1 MILPQLGND
10 RRTCEPSGRNATRSS
25 PSRAEFPMSP
35 PSANASA
42 RFGALRQAPF
52 RRYWLGSAAS
62 VGGFQLLI
70 MGQGWLVYELS
81 GSPLQLGLLGAASS
95 IPTIAAALVG
105 GVIADRVDRRRML
118 IVTSV
123 LIAGLLALLAV
134 LDGSGVVVVWHVLA
148 IAGAIALVA
157 GMDFP
162 SRQAFFPSLIGR
174 EQMMSAV
181 ALNSMLWQGSRMFL
195 PALGGM
201 VIALADTW
209 VIFAAAAL
217 GFAAMA
223 QVMASFAPTRAADVP
238 FAVGGSGRQ
247 FVDGFRF
254 ILSRR
259 LVSGVMVLT
268 YASSFF
274 GVSYV
279 QLMPAFTRLLGAGE
293 TGYGLLLSATGI
305 GSVVGTLIIAPLQRS
320 PRLGH
325 IMLASLACGGIALI
339 AFSVCVA
346 LLPGGTTGYVL
357 AMGCATLA
365 ATCTSMFFVSS
376 MTLIQLMVPD
386 GLRGR
391 VMGIYSICFSLIPL
405 GGLLGGVVAD
415 ATSPPFAAGLNA
427 GVLVAVV
434 VLVGATQPEIRRL
447 DGGGTGLAPAEPA
460 EGRRET

>member
-1 MILPQLGND
+1 M
-10 RRTCEPSGRNATRSS
+10 
-25 PSRAEFPMSP
+25 MP
-35 PSANASA
+35 PSASASA

-81 GSPLQLGLLGAASS
+81 GSPFQLGLLGAASS

-118 IVTSV
+118 VVTSV

-148 IAGAIALVA
+148 IAAAIALVA

-162 SRQAFFPSLIGR
+162 SRQAFFPSLVGR
-174 EQMMSAV
+174 EHMMSAV

-195 PALGGM
+195 PALGGL

-223 QVMASFAPTRAADVP
+223 RVMASFAPARAVDP
-238 FAVGGSGRQ
+238 PLAVGHSGRQ

-254 ILSRR
+254 IFSRR
-259 LVSGVMVLT
+259 LVSGVMLLT
-268 YASSFF
+268 YASTFF

-293 TGYGLLLSATGI
+293 AGYGLLLSATGI
-305 GSVVGTLIIAPLQRS
+305 GSVIGTLIIAPLQRS
-320 PRLGH
+320 PRLGY
-325 IMLASLACGGIALI
+325 IMLGSLSCGGVALI

-357 AMGCATLA
+357 AMACGTLA
-365 ATCTSMFFVSS
+365 AMCTSMFFVAS
-376 MTLIQLMVPD
+376 MTLVQLMVPD

-434 VLVGATQPEIRRL
+434 VLVGATQPAIRRL
-447 DGGGTGLAPAEPA
+447 DGGGPGLTPAEPEA
-460 EGRRET
+460 GRRET